1 MFASCFL
8 LCFLWGQR
16 SVAEVQWKEVKKKNV
31 YRVGHKGKVKKGRER
46 KKEGGRESKRAGRRD
61 REE

>member
-1 MFASCFL
+1 M
-8 LCFLWGQR
+8 WGQR

-46 KKEGGRESKRAGRRD
+46 GRGERKREGGRERKMERGREID
-61 REE
+61 REKER